1 MKKTKSDTVGSESMQ
16 TIQNKHIL
24 LVGATGGIGQE
35 TAKLLVNSQAKLHIA
50 GRNAQTL
57 DKLAADLKIP
67 AERVHQLDIAN
78 EQEVAAV
85 AEAIHGQTEA
95 LDALINVAG
104 VGVVKPLES
113 LTADDFRKTI
123 DANLLGPFLLL
134 KYFLPN
140 MKEKKEGLIVNLPG
154 VLGKA
159 PMAAASV
166 YAASKYGLNGM
177 LKSVREELR
186 RTNIRI
192 TNLYLGG
199 TDTPFWDEDIDI
211 RFQRDKF
218 ITSREAARSI
228 WFLCQQPD
236 SGVVSEMV
244 LQPFNHQAI

>member
-1 MKKTKSDTVGSESMQ
+1 MQ
-16 TIQNKHIL
+16 TIQNKNIL

-35 TAKLLVNSQAKLHIA
+35 TAKLLKQSHANLHIA
-50 GRNAQTL
+50 GRNQA
-57 DKLAADLKIP
+57 KLEELASSLGLPDNQ
-67 AERVHQLDIAN
+67 VHQLDISDEN
-78 EQEVAAV
+78 GVAQT
-85 AEAIHGQTEA
+85 AETIHAQIPA
-95 LDALINVAG
+95 LDMLINVAG
-104 VGVVKPLES
+104 VGIVKPFES
-113 LTADDFRKTI
+113 LTADDFRRTM

-134 KYFLPN
+134 KHFLPN
-140 MKEKKEGLIVNLPG
+140 MKTQKEGLILNLPG
-154 VLGKA
+154 VLGKT

-199 TDTPFWDEDIDI
+199 TDTEFWDEDIDI
-211 RFQRDKF
+211 RFQREKF
-218 ITSREAARSI
+218 VSAKEAARSI
-228 WFLCQQPD
+228 WFLCQQPN

>member
-1 MKKTKSDTVGSESMQ
+1 MQ

-50 GRNAQTL
+50 GRNAQRLSELASSL
-57 DKLAADLKIP
+57 DIP
-67 AERVHQLDIAN
+67 DERVHQFDIAD
-78 EQEVAAV
+78 ERQVASL
-85 AEAIHGQTEA
+85 AEAIHRQTDA

-104 VGVVKPLES
+104 VGVVKPLED
-113 LTADDFRKTI
+113 LTAEDFRRTM

-140 MKEKKEGLIVNLPG
+140 MKDKKEGLIVNLPG

-199 TDTPFWDEDIDI
+199 TDTPFGTKTSTSA
-211 RFQRDKF
+211 FQRDKF
-218 ITSREAARSI
+218 ISAREAARAI